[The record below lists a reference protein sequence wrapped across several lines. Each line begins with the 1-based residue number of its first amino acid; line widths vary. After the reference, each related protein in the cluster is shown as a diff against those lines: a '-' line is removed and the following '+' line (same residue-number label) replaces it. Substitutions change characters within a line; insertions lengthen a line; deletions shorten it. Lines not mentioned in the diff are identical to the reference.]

1 MTWSKVLFHDV
12 KILFLCSCPRST
24 VWALLFPCTWGFKLA
39 VEVKPVQVAKPTKA
53 AERATGNERGKKH
66 LLCQVLNNLECQKM
80 WLRSWK
86 VLKSRQWSPAL
97 RSISM
102 KPFITTSSLS
112 SSSSSS
118 AQGSWH
124 KESWRGSVFPQ
135 MLLLWLLNLAATL
148 AIPQCPKLL
157 KGSSVWWRAKK

>member
-1 MTWSKVLFHDV
+1 
-12 KILFLCSCPRST
+12 
-24 VWALLFPCTWGFKLA
+24 
-39 VEVKPVQVAKPTKA
+39 
-53 AERATGNERGKKH
+53 
-66 LLCQVLNNLECQKM
+66 M

-97 RSISM
+97 RSTSM

-157 KGSSVWWRAKK
+157 KGSSVWWRGKNKKVKGFIRERVRQPWLGVRDEALCFAGALSQLFLSRILCIGLTLELLLVTLVLLPHKHKLDES